1 MKITDIQVKRLR
13 IPLKKPFKTA
23 LRTVEAVEDILIT
36 IHTDTGDIGY
46 GEAPPT
52 AVITGDTREGIEG
65 AILGHI
71 KPRLLGLPVVELETI
86 MERLHTALV
95 GNTSAKAAVDMAL
108 YDLFARYHQAP
119 LFRLLGGARQ
129 TLATDL
135 TISVNDSAEM
145 AEDARQAV
153 LLGYS
158 TLKIK
163 VGKDPQ
169 QDLKRIKALRQTL
182 GDGVTL
188 RLDAN
193 QGWTPREA
201 VKLIRQMEEADLGI
215 ELVEQ
220 PVKAGDL
227 EGLKYVTQQVETLI
241 LADESVFSPL
251 DALRIMQE
259 RAADLINIKLMK
271 TGGIHQALKICA
283 LAEIYGMECMMGCML
298 ESRLSVAAA
307 AHVAAGRNIITRCDL
322 DGPGLC
328 ADDPWQGGPVFD
340 HAAITMSKEAGL
352 GIVPGPTFD
361 QYISQPF
368 SSFSATPQKKM

>member
-1 MKITDIQVKRLR
+1 MKITDIHVNRLR

-23 LRTVEAVEDILIT
+23 LRTVEAVEDILVT
-36 IHTDTGDIGY
+36 VETDTGEKGY

-52 AVITGDTREGIEG
+52 AVITGDTLEGIEG

-71 KPRLLGLPVVELETI
+71 KPRLLGLPVVELESI
-86 MERLHTALV
+86 MERLHTSLV
-95 GNTSAKAAVDMAL
+95 GNTSAKAAVDMAV

-129 TLATDL
+129 NLTTDL
-135 TISVNDSAEM
+135 TISVNDPAEM

-153 LLGYS
+153 LLGYD

-163 VGKDPQ
+163 VGKDPR
-169 QDLKRIKALRQTL
+169 QDLERMKVLRKTL
-182 GDGVTL
+182 GDQVTL

-193 QGWTPREA
+193 QGWKPREA
-201 VKLIRQMEEADLGI
+201 VRLIRQMEDAGLGI

-220 PVKAGDL
+220 PVKAADL
-227 EGLKYVTQQVETLI
+227 EGLKEVTRQVDTLI
-241 LADESVFSPL
+241 LADESVFSPR

-283 LAEIYGMECMMGCML
+283 LAETYGMECMIGCML

-307 AHVAAGRNIITRCDL
+307 AHVAAGRNMITRCDL

-328 ADDPWQGGPVFD
+328 AVDPWQGGPVFEN
-340 HAAITMSKEAGL
+340 ALITMSKEAGL
-352 GIVPGPTFD
+352 GVLPGPAFD
-361 QYISQPF
+361 QYIS
-368 SSFSATPQKKM
+368 

>member
-23 LRTVEAVEDILIT
+23 LRTVEAVDDILIT
-36 IHTDTGDIGY
+36 IHTDTGDVGY

-52 AVITGDTREGIEG
+52 AVITGDTRESIESAVMG
-65 AILGHI
+65 FIR
-71 KPRLLGLPVVELETI
+71 PRLLGLPVVELETI
-86 MERLHTALV
+86 MARLHTALV
-95 GNTSAKAAVDMAL
+95 GNTSAKAAIDMAV

-129 TLATDL
+129 TLTTDL
-135 TISVNDSAEM
+135 TISVNDPAEM

-153 LLGYS
+153 LLGYD

-163 VGKDPQ
+163 VGKDPR
-169 QDLKRIKALRQTL
+169 QDLERIKALRQAL

-201 VKLIRQMEEADLGI
+201 VKLIRQMEEVGLGI

-241 LADESVFSPL
+241 LADESVFSPR

-271 TGGIHQALKICA
+271 TGGIYQALKICA
-283 LAEIYGMECMMGCML
+283 LAEIYGMECMVGCML

-307 AHVAAGRNIITRCDL
+307 AHLAAGRNIITRCDL

-328 ADDPWQGGPVFD
+328 AADPWQGGPAFEN
-340 HAAITMSKEAGL
+340 AAITMSKEAGL
-352 GIVPGPTFD
+352 GIVPGPVFD
-361 QYISQPF
+361 QYIS
-368 SSFSATPQKKM
+368 